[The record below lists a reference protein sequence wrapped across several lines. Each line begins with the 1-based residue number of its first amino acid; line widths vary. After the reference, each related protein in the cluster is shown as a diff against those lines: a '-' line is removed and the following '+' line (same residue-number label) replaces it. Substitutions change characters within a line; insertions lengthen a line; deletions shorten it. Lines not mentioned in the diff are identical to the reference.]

1 MEAGVGALKRVQ
13 ANLKRYRATVL
24 KAAVEGRLVPTEAQ
38 LARREGRSYEP
49 ASELLVAQPLL
60 AVSKKAQAGV
70 PVPQQRLDAEHKNTN
85 PLKPDLADVPFI
97 PSGWELASMD
107 QLTTRITSGSR
118 DWSQYYNRGNG
129 VFVMAQ
135 NVRPGKLD
143 LAFRQAVDP
152 PPGDSSCERSRIK
165 LGDLL
170 VTIVGANTGNVC
182 RVPEDFPRHY
192 VCQSVALMRPVF
204 PEISRYLEIYFNS
217 QGGGQRQYK
226 RYIYGAGRPHLS
238 FEQLKTTAVLVPPLA
253 EQTRIVAEVERR
265 LSVIDELEMQV
276 EANLK
281 RAERLRQAILKR
293 AFEGKLVPQDP
304 SDEPAS
310 MLLERIRTVGAPLVG
325 AQRRPRRPGR
335 AGTRPAPTSR

>member
-1 MEAGVGALKRVQ
+1 
-13 ANLKRYRATVL
+13 
-24 KAAVEGRLVPTEAQ
+24 
-38 LARREGRSYEP
+38 
-49 ASELLVAQPLL
+49 
-60 AVSKKAQAGV
+60 
-70 PVPQQRLDAEHKNTN
+70 
-85 PLKPDLADVPFI
+85 
-97 PSGWELASMD
+97 MD

-152 PPGDSSCERSRIK
+152 PEGDSSCERSQIK
-165 LGDLL
+165 AGDLL

-182 RVPEDFPRHY
+182 RVPEELPRHY

-204 PEISRYLEIYFNS
+204 PELSRFLEVYFNS
-217 QGGGQRQYK
+217 EGGGQRQYK

-276 EANLK
+276 EADLK

-304 SDEPAS
+304 TDEPAS
-310 MLLERIRTVGAPLVG
+310 MLLERIRGERVGVPLVG
-325 AQRRPRRPGR
+325 TRKFRDHNPGTAR
-335 AGTRPAPTSR
+335 AGTRPAPTARWGPNRSGT